1 MGKLVKRSDGRFY
14 LEQIEDSGRDTPIE
28 FLLKTMWNE
37 DVSVAQRI
45 NAAVR
50 LFLLKTMW
58 NEDVSVAQ
66 RINAAV
72 RLLPYMYQK
81 QPTAIEYSGEVE
93 YVPPFVPT
101 RSYMRNSDDDFSDL

>member
-28 FLLKTMWNE
+28 
-37 DVSVAQRI
+37 
-45 NAAVR
+45 
-50 LFLLKTMW
+50 FLLKTMW

>member
-28 FLLKTMWNE
+28 
-37 DVSVAQRI
+37 
-45 NAAVR
+45 
-50 LFLLKTMW
+50 FLLKTMW

-101 RSYMRNSDDDFSDL
+101 RSYMRNSDDVLRPLMQSFQRM